1 MSNANEPAFPM
12 QRYIPKE
19 GGGFLDLGEYTAV
32 PEGLTKRELF
42 AALAMHSL
50 VLHRE
55 QSPGQTYSRAE
66 LSLEACHYA
75 DDLLKTLQQ
84 PEAGA
89 K

>member
-19 GGGFLDLGEYTAV
+19 GGGFLDLGEYMTI
-32 PEGLTKRELF
+32 PEGLTKREYF
-42 AALAMHSL
+42 AAMALQSL
-50 VLHRE
+50 VFYRE
-55 QSPGQTYSRAE
+55 QSPGPTYSRNE

-75 DDLLKTLQQ
+75 DDLLTALR
-84 PEAGA
+84 ETAAGA